1 ASSNEDVERK
11 ATEAEWLQQTADQIK
26 NFTVEQ
32 VREWAKAVLKAK
44 NLDEARAAAAAQRL
58 EEEDVIGELLI
69 GVTPQELASAYNMK
83 RGPAN
88 LLVNQLRASG
98 GGAPPTAASG
108 FQDDPEAT
116 EFIRELANATPT
128 DLGAGVQVFN
138 LTKTLPVKPY
148 GQSGPALLTRNT
160 TRRAWNATF
169 ELMRRGTERL

>member
-1 ASSNEDVERK
+1 MAKRGGKVGATVLLLAGLWLGLAGSRWALALTAASSAGALKRLHAGALKLKASSNEDVERK

-116 EFIRELANATPT
+116 EFIRELANA
-128 DLGAGVQVFN
+128 
-138 LTKTLPVKPY
+138 
-148 GQSGPALLTRNT
+148 
-160 TRRAWNATF
+160 
-169 ELMRRGTERL
+169 